1 MVEGK
6 SFPLSEPQVL
16 FFFFCKEDGDICIK
30 KSSFGDIL
38 RTIVDYTASML

>member
-1 MVEGK
+1 MVVGK

-16 FFFFCKEDGDICIK
+16 FFFCKEDGDICIK